1 VTESLD
7 VFCAELWSLMA
18 RTGPPAMSDV
28 SPLSEVKQK
37 LDFGDVRAVDDP
49 KPTWASAP
57 VKSDIL

>member
-1 VTESLD
+1 
-7 VFCAELWSLMA
+7 
-18 RTGPPAMSDV
+18 MSDV